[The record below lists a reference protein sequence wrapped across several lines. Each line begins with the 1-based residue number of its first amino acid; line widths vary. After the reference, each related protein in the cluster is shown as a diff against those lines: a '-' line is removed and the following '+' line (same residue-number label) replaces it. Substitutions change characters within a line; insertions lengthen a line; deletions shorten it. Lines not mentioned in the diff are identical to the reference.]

1 MFDDSIFLDLI
12 SVSMVSS
19 IISTQ
24 IIQKIKE
31 TLSLGKLFNKIASL
45 IISFGT
51 GFIYSQS
58 FYNKN
63 IILSIWIAL
72 FTIIGSEKFYQAIN
86 GKLGNKKIRKL

>member
-1 MFDDSIFLDLI
+1 MFDDGIFLDLI

-31 TLSLGKLFNKIASL
+31 TLNLGTFFNKISSL
-45 IISFGT
+45 LISFGT

-63 IILSIWIAL
+63 IILSLWIGL
-72 FTIIGSEKFYQAIN
+72 FTMIGSEKFYQAFGN
-86 GKLGNKKIRKL
+86 LGNKK